1 MSFTGVSFIGDGG
14 RASRSASAI
23 NGGVVASGYHLLVVD
38 GYSRTKQ
45 DCPNGEFI
53 ESRPFRL
60 GGYNWTIE
68 YFPNGCD
75 PEDADSISLFL
86 NLMDADCSFQK
97 GVKVHFKF
105 SFVDQVEMQD
115 QLLPSVIATQGC
127 DFGRGLSSWGVNGF
141 IKREALEQSKHL
153 NDDCFTVRCDMVF
166 TKELSTQDAGAAP
179 FVTGPRSDMRE
190 DFGRL
195 LRTKD
200 GADVE
205 FVVGGETFTAHRC
218 VLTAR
223 SRIIERGQRLEPMKD
238 GKIASTI
245 HIDDMEAKVF
255 KALLTFIYT
264 DSTGIDEE
272 EDSEEEGERMEQDA
286 DNHGKDVEEKKLMW
300 QHLLVAAGSYNI
312 PSLSLIC
319 EEKLCAYID
328 ASTAVNLLV
337 IAVKHHCNGLK
348 GACLDFL
355 RSHSNLQKVMSA
367 GGIDHLTTAC
377 PSILKELVAQFVL

>member
-1 MSFTGVSFIGDGG
+1 
-14 RASRSASAI
+14 
-23 NGGVVASGYHLLVVD
+23 
-38 GYSRTKQ
+38 
-45 DCPNGEFI
+45 
-53 ESRPFRL
+53 
-60 GGYNWTIE
+60 
-68 YFPNGCD
+68 
-75 PEDADSISLFL
+75 
-86 NLMDADCSFQK
+86 
-97 GVKVHFKF
+97 
-105 SFVDQVEMQD
+105 
-115 QLLPSVIATQGC
+115 
-127 DFGRGLSSWGVNGF
+127 
-141 IKREALEQSKHL
+141 
-153 NDDCFTVRCDMVF
+153 
-166 TKELSTQDAGAAP
+166 
-179 FVTGPRSDMRE
+179 
-190 DFGRL
+190 
-195 LRTKD
+195 
-200 GADVE
+200 
-205 FVVGGETFTAHRC
+205 
-218 VLTAR
+218 
-223 SRIIERGQRLEPMKD
+223 MKD

-337 IAVKHHCNGLK
+337 IAANHHCNGLK